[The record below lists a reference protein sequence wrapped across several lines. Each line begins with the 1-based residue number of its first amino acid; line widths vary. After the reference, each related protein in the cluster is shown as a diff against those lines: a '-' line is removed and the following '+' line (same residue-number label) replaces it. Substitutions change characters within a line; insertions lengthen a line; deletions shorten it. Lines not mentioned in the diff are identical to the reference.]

1 MTATVGSSTF
11 GTFFLPGPTEV
22 RPEVLAAMTR
32 PMISHR
38 GKTFE
43 ELFERLQAGLQPVF
57 RTRRPV
63 YISSSSATGLMEAAI
78 RCAPDGPLLCL
89 VGGAFGE
96 RFLRIAHAC
105 EREADAIEVPLG
117 ATFDLDVVETQLNAR
132 RYSALTVVHSE
143 SSTGV
148 LTDIA
153 AVAALARSRGV
164 MSIVDSV
171 TGLAA
176 APLETDGW
184 ELDFALTGSQKAL
197 ALPPGLAMA
206 VASPRFATAARQAHN
221 RGMYFDLAEFE
232 EFSAKRQTPNTPAIP
247 LFFALEVQLQRIAT
261 EGIESRWERHARM
274 RAHTEAWV
282 HTTSAR
288 HPGLA
293 MLAPRGSRSP
303 SVSAITLPPGME
315 GKSFLRDVAAHG
327 FTIGGGYASLGD
339 RSFRIGHM
347 GDHTVETLQRCLDA
361 CGQVLDDRARATG
374 A

>member
-1 MTATVGSSTF
+1 MT

-38 GKTFE
+38 GKAFE
-43 ELFERLQAGLQPVF
+43 ELFERLQAGLRPIF
-57 RTRRPV
+57 RTTRPV
-63 YISSSSATGLMEAAI
+63 YISSSSATGLMEGAI
-78 RCAPDGPLLCL
+78 RCAPAGPLLCL

-96 RFLRIAHAC
+96 RFLRIAEAC
-105 EREADAIEVPLG
+105 DREADAIEVPLG
-117 ATFDLDVVETQLNAR
+117 RTFDLDQVERTLSAR
-132 RYSALTVVHSE
+132 RYSALSVVHSE

-148 LTDIA
+148 LTDVA
-153 AVAALARSRGV
+153 AVAAIARKHGA

-176 APLETDGW
+176 TPLETDAW
-184 ELDFALTGSQKAL
+184 ELDFVLTGSQKAL

-206 VASPRFATAARQAHN
+206 VASPRFAKAAPAARN

-232 EFSAKRQTPNTPAIP
+232 EFSAKGQTPNTPAIP
-247 LFFALEVQLQRIAT
+247 LFYALEVQLERIAA
-261 EGIESRWERHARM
+261 EGIESRWTRHAEM
-274 RAHTEAWV
+274 RAHTETWV
-282 HTTSAR
+282 RTMSAR
-288 HPGLA
+288 HQGLA
-293 MLAPRGSRSP
+293 MLAPEGSRSA
-303 SVSAITLPPGME
+303 SVSAITLPSGVE
-315 GKSFLRDVAAHG
+315 GKSFVRDVAGQG
-327 FTIGGGYASLGD
+327 FTIGGGYASLAG

-361 CGQVLDDRARATG
+361 CGRVLDERSSATG